1 MLDVVLDQI
10 PDAALLAPL
19 LALLAGALLTVSP
32 IALPSVPVVVS
43 AVAPG
48 TITEGGRRSEPL
60 LRSAPS
66 VLAFVAGMDGM
77 LGIFGAVIIEL
88 SDFLTRAG
96 IILHLTSAALLG
108 TLGLRLLLR
117 RSSLCQRAG
126 TLPPNPV
133 EAFTF
138 GVFFGVAGCPACAPI
153 AIGVGAAAGIVAG
166 PAIAFAVIAA
176 FVVGRAASLLVL
188 AAVGARFLPTDTD
201 QAGWRRVDLVIG
213 WIFMVIAAYYLYRV
227 LSGAVVTSLP
237 GEPGGGLP

>member
-1 MLDVVLDQI
+1 MLDAVLDQI

-48 TITEGGRRSEPL
+48 AITDEGRRTEPL

-66 VLAFVAGMDGM
+66 VFAFVAGMDGL
-77 LGIFGAVIIEL
+77 LGVFGAVIIEL

-96 IILHLTSAALLG
+96 IVLHLTSASLLA

-117 RSSLCQRAG
+117 RASLCQRAG
-126 TLPPNPV
+126 TLPPHPA

-166 PAIAFAVIAA
+166 PGIAFAVIVA
-176 FVVGRAASLLVL
+176 FVVGRAASLIAI
-188 AAVGARFLPTDTD
+188 AAVGARFVPTDTD
-201 QAGWRRVDLVIG
+201 RSGWRRVDLVIG
-213 WIFMVIAAYYLYRV
+213 WVFLAIAAYYLWRV

>member
-1 MLDVVLDQI
+1 MLDAVLDQI
-10 PDAALLAPL
+10 PDADLLAPA
-19 LALLAGALLTVSP
+19 LALLAGMLLSISP
-32 IALPSVPVVVS
+32 IALPSVPIVVS

-48 TITEGGRRSEPL
+48 TVTTDGRRSEPL

-88 SDFLTRAG
+88 SDLLTRAG
-96 IILHLTSAALLG
+96 IVLHLTSAALMGALG
-108 TLGLRLLLR
+108 ARLLLR
-117 RSSLCQRAG
+117 RASLCQRAG
-126 TLPPNPV
+126 TLPPHPV

-166 PAIAFAVIAA
+166 PAIAMSVIAA
-176 FVVGRAASLLVL
+176 FVVGRATALLGI
-188 AAVGARFLPTDTD
+188 AAVGARFLPATAD
-201 QAGWRRVDLVIG
+201 QPGWRRVDLVVG
-213 WIFMVIAAYYLYRV
+213 WIFLIIAAYYVFRV
-227 LSGAVVTSLP
+227 ASGAVVTSLP

>member
-1 MLDVVLDQI
+1 MLDAVLDQI

-48 TITEGGRRSEPL
+48 AITDEGRRTEPL

-66 VLAFVAGMDGM
+66 VFAFVAGMDGL
-77 LGIFGAVIIEL
+77 LGVFGAVIIEL

-96 IILHLTSAALLG
+96 IVLHLTSAALLA

-117 RSSLCQRAG
+117 RASLCQRAG
-126 TLPPNPV
+126 TLPPHPA

-166 PAIAFAVIAA
+166 PGIAFAVIVA
-176 FVVGRAASLLVL
+176 FVVGRAASLIAI

-201 QAGWRRVDLVIG
+201 RSGWRRVDLVIG
-213 WIFMVIAAYYLYRV
+213 WVFLAIAAYYLWRV
-227 LSGAVVTSLP
+227 LSGVVVTSLP

>member
-1 MLDVVLDQI
+1 MLDAVLDQI

-48 TITEGGRRSEPL
+48 AITDEGRRTEPL

-66 VLAFVAGMDGM
+66 VFAFVAGMDGL
-77 LGIFGAVIIEL
+77 LGVFGAVIIEL

-96 IILHLTSAALLG
+96 IVLHLTSASLLA

-117 RSSLCQRAG
+117 RASLCQRAG
-126 TLPPNPV
+126 TLPPHPA

-166 PAIAFAVIAA
+166 PGIAFAVIVA
-176 FVVGRAASLLVL
+176 FVVGRAASLIAI

-201 QAGWRRVDLVIG
+201 RSGWRRVDLVIG
-213 WIFMVIAAYYLYRV
+213 WVFLAIAAYYLWRV